1 MDHLYLEDLHVGQ
14 RFRSGTH
21 VMEEAKIKDFAA
33 EFDPQP
39 FHLNETAAQAS
50 IFKGLAASGWHKAAI
65 AMRLLVSGGFPLA
78 NGIIGLGGEIS
89 WPRPTRPGDSLHVDS
104 EILDI
109 TPSRFKPN
117 QAVVSVR
124 STMLNQKDES
134 VYVFSAR
141 ALVFKR
147 P

>member
-1 MDHLYLEDLHVGQ
+1 MEHLYLEDLHVGR

-21 VMEEAKIKDFAA
+21 VMEEVKIKDFAA

-39 FHLNETAAQAS
+39 FHLDETAAQAS
-50 IFKGLAASGWHKAAI
+50 IFKGLAASGWHTAAI
-65 AMRLLVSGGFPLA
+65 AMRLLVTGGLPLA
-78 NGIIGLGGEIS
+78 NGIIGLGGEIT

-104 EILDI
+104 EILEI
-109 TPSRFKPN
+109 TPSRSKPN

-124 STMLNQKDES
+124 STMLNQNDEP
-134 VYVFSAR
+134 VYVLNAKL
-141 ALVFKR
+141 LVFKR